1 MTLNISISILWVGK
15 CSDKQTIYIKVSFVL
30 LQVAAAMGVMCLV
43 TGLIYLGDFFFCL
56 SQRRK
61 FLDDRGY

>member
-1 MTLNISISILWVGK
+1 
-15 CSDKQTIYIKVSFVL
+15 
-30 LQVAAAMGVMCLV
+30 MGVMCLV
-43 TGLIYLGDFFFCL
+43 TGLIYLADFFFCLTQVFILERNFSLSFIIIHYDSLLFSL